1 MPSKKNSSVIL
12 LLLGVGMVSALMVAV
27 QSFSPSSCTGSRPL
41 SRRQHFGPLS
51 TINEHGSTICE
62 SKSVSSTMLAAKSTS
77 DAGGKK
83 KRRRK
88 RKVGS
93 GEGLENEE
101 INVEGAESIDTPQQT
116 IDKITGPA
124 AGLEASSVKEEE
136 DGSIPLPDIKDML
149 RRKKIEA
156 NQGSMDFDLPKNK
169 IDRNDRTALLKVR

>member
-1 MPSKKNSSVIL
+1 
-12 LLLGVGMVSALMVAV
+12 
-27 QSFSPSSCTGSRPL
+27 
-41 SRRQHFGPLS
+41 
-51 TINEHGSTICE
+51 
-62 SKSVSSTMLAAKSTS
+62 MLAAKSTS